1 MSLGKRIKKLRL
13 NNDLEQKEL
22 SAKINI
28 SQASLSAYEK
38 ENKKPSFEVLDKLS
52 DFFNVSTDY
61 LLGKTE
67 YPNFRV
73 IEKEE
78 LEEITGSKEVAEK
91 VIQRLELQVNGK
103 PFQIDSQTKEEIL
116 NFLKVKGYIN

>member
-1 MSLGKRIKKLRL
+1 MSLGKRIRKLRL

-22 SAKINI
+22 ANKINI

-38 ENKKPSFEVLDKLS
+38 EAKKPSYEVLDKLATYFS
-52 DFFNVSTDY
+52 VSTDY

-78 LEEITGSKEVAEK
+78 LEEITGSSRVAEL
-91 VIQRLELQVNGK
+91 VSQRLEIKVNGK
-103 PFQIDSQTKEEIL
+103 PFQLDDQTKNEIV
-116 NFLKVKGYIN
+116 NFLKVKGYL